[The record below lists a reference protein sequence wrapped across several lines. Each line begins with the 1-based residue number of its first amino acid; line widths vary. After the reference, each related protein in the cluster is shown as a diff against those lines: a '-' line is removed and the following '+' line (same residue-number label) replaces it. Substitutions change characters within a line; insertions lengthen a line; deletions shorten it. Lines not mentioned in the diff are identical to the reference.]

1 MADGAPESAIA
12 EFIEREIA
20 YDREPSRIDPDE
32 LLLEGLVDS
41 TDMLRL
47 VLFIEERFGVHVED
61 EELVPENFESVRALA
76 AFVES
81 KLA

>member
-1 MADGAPESAIA
+1 
-12 EFIEREIA
+12 
-20 YDREPSRIDPDE
+20 
-32 LLLEGLVDS
+32 
-41 TDMLRL
+41 MLRL
-47 VLFIEERFGVHVED
+47 VFFVEERFGVHVDD

>member
-1 MADGAPESAIA
+1 MTDSAPESAIA

-20 YDREPSRIDPDE
+20 YDREPSRIDPEE

-47 VLFIEERFGVHVED
+47 VFFVEERFGVHVDD
-61 EELVPENFESVRALA
+61 EELVPENFENVRARA